1 MEKYYYWFR
10 KEWLNVLIVSY
21 ILFIIYTT
29 VVPFNFVF
37 NWPLLSHRLS
47 RIDWIPFVG
56 RNRILERSDIVAN
69 IIFFVPL
76 GILLGLKKIV
86 SYYRCYTP
94 KEWLTI
100 LGVGCGI
107 SATVEFL
114 QLFTMDRH
122 TSLTDIITNSGGTLI
137 GASLILLIYLKFHQR
152 IKMILMEVFFGKP
165 EMSIAAILAIF
176 IFLSYSLP
184 FTYEI
189 NISSV
194 LQSYHQFQSSS
205 FRLSLFLLSGLSSML
220 MYGTMFYFLLSG
232 LHRYWWKAISNRQ
245 NFYILLAVFV
255 FPLLLEFYQ
264 FILPIRGH
272 SYYDILAAWIGLLSG
287 MGFFIIQ
294 KYGLLNTKLQLSH
307 NMNLEYLKKYK
318 NYFNYLLAI
327 YLIYGIIYFQS
338 LTGLMEFQMPA
349 SSTAIYHERYW
360 RLQLFMHFN
369 KEVFTF
375 LPAGFILTFIHSEW
389 KSQIWKILAYIFLLI
404 LILYYLFQSFRV
416 NQYFFLSLV
425 ALSLG
430 SFFGHF
436 FWKIFKFLIIRHAP
450 HNEKNR

>member
-56 RNRILERSDIVAN
+56 RNRVIDRSDMVAN

-76 GILLGLKKIV
+76 GILLGLKKIL
-86 SYYRCYTP
+86 SYYRCYTR
-94 KEWLTI
+94 KEWLSI
-100 LGVGCGI
+100 LGVGGGI

-122 TSLTDIITNSGGTLI
+122 TSLTDIITNSCGTLV
-137 GASLILLIYLKFHQR
+137 GAALILFIYLKFHQR
-152 IKMILMEVFFGKP
+152 IKMILMELFFGKP
-165 EMSIAAILAIF
+165 EMSLAAVLSIF
-176 IFLSYSLP
+176 IFLSYSVP

-189 NISSV
+189 SISSV
-194 LQSYHQFQSSS
+194 SESVRQFQSSS
-205 FRLSLFLLSGLSSML
+205 FRSSLFLLSGLSSML
-220 MYGTMFYFLLSG
+220 MYGTMFYFLLSS
-232 LHRYWWKAISNRQ
+232 LHRYFRDAISARQ
-245 NFYILLAVFV
+245 KFYVSLAVFA
-255 FPLLLEFYQ
+255 FPVLLEFYQ

-272 SYYDILAAWIGLLSG
+272 SYYDILAAWVGLLSG
-287 MGFFIIQ
+287 MAFFIIQ
-294 KYGLLNTKLQLSH
+294 KYGLLTTNLQLSY
-307 NMNLEYLKKYK
+307 NTNSEYLKKYAS
-318 NYFNYLLAI
+318 YFNYLLLI
-327 YLIYGIIYFQS
+327 YLVYGIAYFQS
-338 LTGLMEFQMPA
+338 LTWLVELQLPV
-349 SSTAIYHERYW
+349 SSNEIYHVRYW

-375 LPAGFILTFIHSEW
+375 LPTGFILTFIYSEW
-389 KSQIWKILAYIFLLI
+389 KSKIWKILAYIILLI
-404 LILYYLFQSFRV
+404 LIIYYLFQLFRV
-416 NQYFFLSLV
+416 NQYLLLNVF

-430 SFFGHF
+430 VWLGHF
-436 FWKIFKFLIIRHAP
+436 FWKIFKFLIIQYAL
-450 HNEKNR
+450 HNEKNG